1 MMTNPLSMRR
11 TEKTKKPLLKRI
23 YEYRRMYLM
32 LLPAIAAMIL
42 FHYGPMYGIQI
53 AFKNYKPRL
62 GIIDSPWVGF
72 KYFERMFREASFM
85 EVFINTLTISGLKL
99 VFCFPAGVLYA
110 LLLNE
115 IRRVRMKK
123 AAQTISYLPH
133 FISWVVAGGLI
144 SSMFSLHGPVNA
156 LIKALG
162 GKPEIWLSKQGPF
175 LVIVLLS
182 DIWKNMGWGSIIYMA
197 AIAGIDQSLYEAA
210 SIDGATRF
218 QKMRFITF
226 PMLLPTVITMLLLQI
241 GSFMELG
248 FEHVFSLLTPMTY
261 STGDI
266 FDTYVYRVGILQ
278 AQYSITTAVGLFQSV
293 IGLVMVALFNYL
305 SKKYTEDGGL
315 W

>member
-182 DIWKNMGWGSIIYMA
+182 DIWKNMGWGSIIYLA
-197 AIAGIDQSLYEAA
+197 AIAGIPGEQYEAA
-210 SIDGATRF
+210 DIDGATRL
-218 QKMRFITF
+218 QQARYIT
-226 PMLLPTVITMLLLQI
+226 LPSILPVVLTMVILRVGGIMNAGFDQI
-241 GSFMELG
+241 FNLYSPI
-248 FEHVFSLLTPMTY
+248 VYDVADIIDTFS
-261 STGDI
+261 
-266 FDTYVYRVGILQ
+266 YRVGLIDRNFS
-278 AQYSITTAVGLFQSV
+278 YSTAIGLFKNVLGFILMLSV
-293 IGLVMVALFNYL
+293 NQLTKL
-305 SKKYTEDGGL
+305 SRKNSV
-315 W
+315 

>member
-11 TEKTKKPLLKRI
+11 TEKTKKPLLKRM

-115 IRRVRMKK
+115 IRQVRKKK

-162 GKPEIWLSKQGPF
+162 GKPEIWLSKQVPF

-182 DIWKNMGWGSIIYMA
+182 DIWKNMGWGSIIYLA
-197 AIAGIDQSLYEAA
+197 AIAGIPGEQYEAA
-210 SIDGATRF
+210 DIDGATRL
-218 QKMRFITF
+218 QQARYITLPSILPVVLTMFILRVGGIMNAGFDQIFNLYSPIVYDVADIIDTF
-226 PMLLPTVITMLLLQI
+226 
-241 GSFMELG
+241 S
-248 FEHVFSLLTPMTY
+248 
-261 STGDI
+261 
-266 FDTYVYRVGILQ
+266 YRVGLIDRNFS
-278 AQYSITTAVGLFQSV
+278 YSTAIGLFKNVLGFILMLSV
-293 IGLVMVALFNYL
+293 NQLTKINRKN
-305 SKKYTEDGGL
+305 SI
-315 W
+315 

>member
-182 DIWKNMGWGSIIYMA
+182 DIWKNMGWGSIIYLA
-197 AIAGIDQSLYEAA
+197 AIAGIPGEQYEAA
-210 SIDGATRF
+210 DIDGATRL
-218 QKMRFITF
+218 QQARYITLPSILPVVLTMFILRVGGIMNAGFDQIFNLYSPIVYDVADIIDTF
-226 PMLLPTVITMLLLQI
+226 
-241 GSFMELG
+241 S
-248 FEHVFSLLTPMTY
+248 
-261 STGDI
+261 
-266 FDTYVYRVGILQ
+266 YRVGLIDRNFS
-278 AQYSITTAVGLFQSV
+278 YSTAIGLFKNVLGFILMLSV
-293 IGLVMVALFNYL
+293 NQLTKL
-305 SKKYTEDGGL
+305 SRKNSV
-315 W
+315 